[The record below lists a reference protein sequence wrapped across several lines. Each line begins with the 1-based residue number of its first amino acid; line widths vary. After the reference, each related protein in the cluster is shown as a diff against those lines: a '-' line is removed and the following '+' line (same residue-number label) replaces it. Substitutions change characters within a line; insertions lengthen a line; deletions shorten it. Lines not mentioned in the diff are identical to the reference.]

1 MVDGLQGNAKNYP
14 KMGEFPTDA
23 ATAYAKDGNYFNAG
37 DTAIYYSPL
46 DGDSEEG
53 KALQAWAKD
62 RYRVQFLSG
71 GDIPVYSS
79 SDPAKAKPTEAA
91 KEVSDVYSDDRYNTY
106 KIGGYASYP
115 GIKKFLDDVY
125 NSTYPTHDITY
136 RDAIV
141 FRLAEMYLI
150 KAECQ
155 LANGGDALSTINALR
170 KVRAIDGQDNTISGT
185 VDINTI
191 LDERALELCGEQ
203 QRWFDLKRTHTLK
216 ERLDKY
222 NVQASVNFDTKH
234 YYRPIPESQMEGVT
248 NEISSAASQDSKGVL
263 QYTTTADGFW
273 QNPGY

>member
-1 MVDGLQGNAKNYP
+1 
-14 KMGEFPTDA
+14 
-23 ATAYAKDGNYFNAG
+23 
-37 DTAIYYSPL
+37 
-46 DGDSEEG
+46 
-53 KALQAWAKD
+53 
-62 RYRVQFLSG
+62 
-71 GDIPVYSS
+71 
-79 SDPAKAKPTEAA
+79 
-91 KEVSDVYSDDRYNTY
+91 
-106 KIGGYASYP
+106 
-115 GIKKFLDDVY
+115 
-125 NSTYPTHDITY
+125 
-136 RDAIV
+136 
-141 FRLAEMYLI
+141 MYLI

-155 LANGGDALSTINALR
+155 LANGGDALSTINTLR
-170 KVRAIDGQDNTISGT
+170 KARAIEGQDNTISGT